1 MKRNYLN
8 LLKCSV
14 ILLQFGIITS
24 CNTNNENVI
33 KICASAS
40 PHAEILENVVK
51 DILSEKGYT
60 LKVTILDWTMQNDAV
75 NNKDYDANY
84 FQHIP
89 YLNSYKE
96 DNPLVA
102 SCKVHYEPLG
112 IYSENKTS
120 LSKGSFEIC
129 NDESNAVRAFQL
141 LEAKN
146 IINKD
151 EEKENFPYTDDLK
164 LNFTNDKWTSK
175 DNSVS
180 VSLVSEELLA
190 QSLIDYDFGL
200 LPVNSAYTGNISVSK
215 RVAYEDDINQVSSKA
230 NVLAIRKDDYKND
243 TKYKNKIDVLTDA
256 LLSNEVSLFVK
267 EKYNGIITCD
277 ETTQIDLRNKI

>member
-1 MKRNYLN
+1 MK
-8 LLKCSV
+8 KIV
-14 ILLQFGIITS
+14 IIILLCLFGLTS
-24 CNTNNENVI
+24 TGCFSQDKTIRV
-33 KICASAS
+33 CASEL
-40 PHAEILENVVK
+40 PHADVLNNCVREILK
-51 DILSEKGYT
+51 LKGYK
-60 LKVTILDWTMQNDAV
+60 LEVSVLDWTLQNDGVA
-75 NNKDYDANY
+75 NKDYDANY

-112 IYSENKTS
+112 IYSESKTS

-151 EEKENFPYTDDLK
+151 EENENFPYTDDLK

-175 DNSVS
+175 NNSVS

-230 NVLAIRKDDYKND
+230 NVLAIRKDDYKNNEA
-243 TKYKNKIDVLTDA
+243 YKNKIDVLTDA

>member
-1 MKRNYLN
+1 MKKKYLN

-24 CNTNNENVI
+24 CNTNNENII
-33 KICASAS
+33 KVCASAS

-51 DILSEKGYT
+51 DLLNEKDYT

-75 NNKDYDANY
+75 DNKDYDANY

-89 YLNSYKE
+89 YLNSYKV

-151 EEKENFPYTDDLK
+151 EENENFPYTDDLK

-200 LPVNSAYTGNISVSK
+200 LPVNSAYTGNINVSK

-243 TKYKNKIDVLTDA
+243 VKYKNKIDVLTDA
-256 LLSNEVSLFVK
+256 LLSNEVSSFIK

-277 ETTQIDLRNKI
+277 KTTQIDLRNEI

>member
-1 MKRNYLN
+1 MKKKYLN

-24 CNTNNENVI
+24 CNTNNENII
-33 KICASAS
+33 KVCASAS

-51 DILSEKGYT
+51 DLLNEKDYT

-89 YLNSYKE
+89 YLNSYKV

-151 EEKENFPYTDDLK
+151 EENENFPYTDDLK

-200 LPVNSAYTGNISVSK
+200 LPVNSAYTGNINVSK

-243 TKYKNKIDVLTDA
+243 VKYKNKIDVLTDA
-256 LLSNEVSLFVK
+256 LLSNEVSSFIK

-277 ETTQIDLRNKI
+277 KTTQIDLRNEI

>member
-24 CNTNNENVI
+24 CNTNNENII
-33 KICASAS
+33 KVCASAS

-89 YLNSYKE
+89 YLNSYKK

-151 EEKENFPYTDDLK
+151 EENENFPYTDDLK

-230 NVLAIRKDDYKND
+230 NVLAIRKDDYKNNEA
-243 TKYKNKIDVLTDA
+243 YKNKIDVLTDA